1 MRTIQL
7 IGCAAWA
14 LALGCSSPPSAST
27 GNDQNATAAPS
38 SQGFLSEDEPGGLSY
53 SGPDEFLRVG
63 EQVSVEI
70 PFFTFAG
77 EFNVSAATP
86 ADAPQLSARAV
97 LRCDGANPS
106 NLDRPMP
113 FVPSTGFSPFNAE
126 AALVLPAGC
135 THLSVDVV
143 GKNGDKEQSLV
154 DPSGQGFPVFG
165 GHLPDKT
172 TLFDTLGAQL
182 RTRTIE
188 GGNPIAGHK
197 VTVSFTDFRADQTI
211 DLSSKNRV
219 IGTIFTNKDHDQTQ
233 PVNGVVKY
241 AISAFVST
249 DGVNFREVAM
259 PRNHFPPVLQIHSDT
274 TNRDSYEVTLDLPAG
289 SKQLQLAF
297 HVVATLVADYT
308 QPEFVSVV
316 FAQKFFAQGAEMP
329 LAEGFDNL
337 DHVPG
342 RNYVV
347 TLDAQ

>member
-1 MRTIQL
+1 
-7 IGCAAWA
+7 
-14 LALGCSSPPSAST
+14 
-27 GNDQNATAAPS
+27 
-38 SQGFLSEDEPGGLSY
+38 LSEDEPGGLGY

-63 EQVSVEI
+63 EQITVAI
-70 PFFTFAG
+70 PFFTFAN
-77 EFNVSAATP
+77 EFNLSAATP

-106 NLDRPMP
+106 NLDQPMP
-113 FVPSTGFSPFNAE
+113 FVPSTGFSPFNGE
-126 AALVLPAGC
+126 VKVVLPAGC
-135 THLSVDVV
+135 THFNVDVL
-143 GKNGDKEQSLV
+143 GKNGNTEETLV
-154 DPSGQGFPVFG
+154 QPGGQGFPVFG

-197 VTVSFTDFRADQTI
+197 VTVSFTDFRADGTI

-219 IGTIFTNKDHDQTQ
+219 IGTIFTNKEHTQTQ

-259 PRNHFPPVLQIHSDT
+259 PKNHFPPVLQIHSDT

-289 SKQLQLAF
+289 ATQLQLAF
-297 HVVATLVADYT
+297 HVIASLVADY
-308 QPEFVSVV
+308 QQQQFESVV

-329 LAEGFDNL
+329 LAEAFDNL
-337 DHVPG
+337 DRVPG
-342 RNYVV
+342 KNYVV
-347 TLDAQ
+347 PIDPK